1 VLETLVHLILQFLE
15 KRLHL
20 VHTSQ
25 MILKMSV
32 RAAVALDQ
40 SLMSGLPRKLRRSMI
55 QMQWKNTSKNKN
67 KTRLTILPRNP
78 CLFNQMITVNHL
90 TSMMMILIRCH
101 AVKQMVFLHLIKT
114 LLLQKNNKLLT
125 TNLLKNTKTT
135 FRSI

>member
-1 VLETLVHLILQFLE
+1 VLETLVHLILQSLE
-15 KRLHL
+15 KKLPL

-32 RAAVALDQ
+32 QAAVDLDQ
-40 SLMSGLPRKLRRSMI
+40 SLMFGLPRKLRRSMI

-78 CLFNQMITVNHL
+78 CLYNPMTTVNHL

-101 AVKQMVFLHLIKT
+101 AVRQMVFPHLIKT

>member
-15 KRLHL
+15 KRLPL

-32 RAAVALDQ
+32 QAAAALDQ

-55 QMQWKNTSKNKN
+55 QMQWKITSKNKN
-67 KTRLTILPRNP
+67 KTRLTILLRNP
-78 CLFNQMITVNHL
+78 CLYNPMTTVNHL
-90 TSMMMILIRCH
+90 ISMMMILIRCH
-101 AVKQMVFLHLIKT
+101 AVRQMVFLHLIKT
-114 LLLQKNNKLLT
+114 LLPQKNNKLLT
-125 TNLLKNTKTT
+125 TSLLKNTKTT